1 MTTEDGANIPLQ
13 EKPDSLNNMNASP
26 TTEPY
31 PTNIHPAPSDS
42 EDNMSHVHGS
52 HADRL
57 LENFRHRTLCV
68 VVFLA
73 VLVSLLACV
82 LSIIAIVKYSD
93 AASEL
98 RTAREIRGKVWW

>member
-1 MTTEDGANIPLQ
+1 
-13 EKPDSLNNMNASP
+13 MNASP
-26 TTEPY
+26 TTDRY

-42 EDNMSHVHGS
+42 EDNMSHGS
-52 HADRL
+52 RADRL
-57 LENFRHRTLCV
+57 LENFKHRTLCV

-73 VLVSLLACV
+73 VTVSLLACV

-98 RTAREIRGKVWW
+98 RTARENREKVCLPCDQQRIQLSSWKQTNEAG